1 MCDFAEMLLVSDLK
15 TVVEA
20 RAAELKMPMHVVLG
34 RIRASEDEW
43 AKEADSTMLL
53 NAARAVGIEVTPSPT
68 QEIPISPE
76 CKAQLGAAEAP
87 PVPRV
92 SKVPCLQ
99 FLRPSWPSRQITPG
113 PSCTPSPPSKSD

>member
-20 RAAELKMPMHVVLG
+20 RAAELKMPMHAVLG

-43 AKEADSTMLL
+43 AKAADSTMFL
-53 NAARAVGIEVTPSPT
+53 NAARAVGIEVAPSPA
-68 QEIPISPE
+68 QEIPNSPE
-76 CKAQLGAAEAP
+76 RKAQLGAAEAP
-87 PVPRV
+87 QV
-92 SKVPCLQ
+92 SRGSKAPCFL
-99 FLRPSWPSRQITPG
+99 FLRPSWPDTRITPG